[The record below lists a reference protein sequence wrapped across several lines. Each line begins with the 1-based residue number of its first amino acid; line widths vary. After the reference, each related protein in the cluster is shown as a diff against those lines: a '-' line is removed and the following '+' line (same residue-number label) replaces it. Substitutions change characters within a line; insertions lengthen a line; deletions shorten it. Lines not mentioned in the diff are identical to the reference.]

1 MSDLTLG
8 PELIPG
14 ESIPGTRAR
23 VGTTWLGLVG
33 MASREFRNGLS
44 GFWIFIACIALG
56 VAVIT
61 AVGALSDGLRT
72 GLADQSA
79 EILGGDI
86 ALSRA
91 HARATKPERAFLDTQ
106 GGVSERVTLRTMARL
121 PNGDDQTLVE
131 LKAVDRAYPMVGTIV
146 LADGKVFSNDVFA
159 QDGLAI
165 DPILLERLKLKVGD
179 KIQLGEAQLPIIA
192 TIIKEPDGLTERLTY
207 GPRVLL
213 SLSALEKTKLVQ
225 PGTLARWRYA
235 IQLPD
240 QAGRDPEKLK
250 SFRDALDSALPEAG
264 FALKDRR
271 DPSPRI
277 SRTLDRLRQFLTLL
291 GLTALMVGGVGVANA
306 VATFI
311 DRRRKVIATMKS
323 VGATS
328 AQVFAIFVAQ
338 ILMIAGV
345 GIAFGLILGYLIPVG
360 LVELLADDLPIAAR
374 LAPTLSTALTATAYG
389 LLVTMLFAVWPL
401 ARAGDIRPSVLFR
414 DLVSDDKARPPA
426 MAIIATV
433 VLAGILLV
441 FAVLMS
447 DARHIVLYFCVSVA
461 AVFLIFLGLGSLVTR
476 LARGMPRARRPE
488 IALAIGNLGAP
499 GGMTR
504 AVVLSLGI
512 GLSLLVA
519 VALVDSSLVKE
530 MTGRLPDEAPNYFV
544 LDIVKDDMAPFQ
556 KLILGQSPK
565 ANIRSAPM
573 LRGRVVKLKDVAV
586 EDLKA
591 APEAEW
597 VLRGDRGLSFSETV
611 PPGSKV
617 VFGTW
622 WPKDYDGEPQV
633 SFEVELARGL
643 GLEVGDTV
651 TVNVLGR
658 NLTARISNLREVQWE
673 SLELNFVMVFS
684 PNTLSAAPHAMLATI
699 TLPKTSTLKQEAKL
713 SRAIGKAFPN
723 QTVIRVKDAIN
734 AFNDVFSKIMMAIR
748 VAGTVTLLA
757 GALVLAGA
765 FATAQSRRN
774 LEAVV
779 LKTLGATRRRI
790 LTIHVTEYLLL
801 AAVTAVVAIA
811 LGSLTAWLA
820 LTYVMK
826 VNFIFSWTP
835 VLLALS
841 LASGLV
847 LLFGGLGTWSILR
860 AKTVPYL
867 RAE

>member
-1 MSDLTLG
+1 MSDLTLPSQSV
-8 PELIPG
+8 PELRPQM
-14 ESIPGTRAR
+14 PAHT
-23 VGTTWLGLVG
+23 GTTWWGLVR
-33 MASREFRNGLS
+33 MALREFRNGLG

-86 ALSRA
+86 ALSRP
-91 HARATKPERAFLDTQ
+91 HARATTTERAFLATQ
-106 GGVSERVTLRTMARL
+106 GRVSERATLRTMARA
-121 PNGDDQTLVE
+121 PDGDDQTLVE
-131 LKAVDRAYPMVGTIV
+131 LKAVDQAYPMVGQV
-146 LADGKVFSNDVFA
+146 SLANGKVFSKDVFT

-165 DPILLERLKLKVGD
+165 DPILLERLELKIGD
-179 KIQLGEAQLPIIA
+179 NIQLGEAQLPIIA
-192 TIIKEPDGLTERLTY
+192 TITKEPDGLTDRLTY

-213 SLSALEKTKLVQ
+213 SLSALERTKLVQ

-250 SFRDALDSALPEAG
+250 AFRGELNRALPEAG
-264 FALKDRR
+264 FAVKDRR
-271 DPSPRI
+271 NPSPRI
-277 SRTLDRLRQFLTLL
+277 SRTLERLRQFLTLL

-323 VGATS
+323 VGATR
-328 AQVFAIFVAQ
+328 AQVFIIFVAQ
-338 ILMIAGV
+338 ILMIACI
-345 GIAFGLILGYLIPVG
+345 GIAVGLAIGYLIPVG
-360 LVELLADDLPIAAR
+360 LVQLLADDLPIAAR

-389 LLVTMLFAVWPL
+389 LLVAMLFAVWPL

-414 DLVSDDKARPPA
+414 DAVSDEKERPPA
-426 MAIIATV
+426 AAIIATV
-433 VLAGILLV
+433 VLAGMLLA
-441 FAVLMS
+441 FSVLMS
-447 DARHIVLYFCVSVA
+447 DARHIVLYFCLSVA

-476 LARGMPRARRPE
+476 VARGTPRSRIPE
-488 IALAIGNLGAP
+488 LALAIGNLGAP

-504 AVVLSLGI
+504 AVVLSLGL

-544 LDIVKDDMAPFQ
+544 LDVVKDDMAPFQ
-556 KLILGQSPK
+556 KLVLQQSPK
-565 ANIRSAPM
+565 AHIRSAPM
-573 LRGRVVKLKDVAV
+573 LRGRVVKLKGVAV

-597 VLRGDRGLSFSETV
+597 VLRGDRGLSFSDTV
-611 PPGSKV
+611 PAGSKV
-617 VFGTW
+617 VAGTW
-622 WPKDYDGEPQV
+622 WSKDYDGEPQV

-643 GLEVGDTV
+643 GLKVGDAV

-684 PNTLSAAPHAMLATI
+684 PNTLKAAPHAMLATI
-699 TLPKTSTLKQEAKL
+699 TLPKASTLQQEAEL
-713 SRAIGKAFPN
+713 SRAIGKAYPN

-734 AFNDVFSKIMMAIR
+734 AFNEVFSKVMMAIR

-765 FATAQSRRN
+765 FATAQRRRN

-790 LTIHVTEYLLL
+790 LTIHLTEYLLL
-801 AAVTAVVAIA
+801 ATVTALVAVA
-811 LGSLTAWLA
+811 LGSFAAWLA

-847 LLFGGLGTWSILR
+847 LFFGGLGTWSILR